1 MIIVLII
8 VGSVAASLPLQ
19 ISTAFA
25 LDGIRDRVKALE
37 DMLLEVAEERAAK
50 IPINE
55 NDFQ

>member
-1 MIIVLII
+1 MIIGLII
-8 VGSVAASLPLQ
+8 VGSVVASLQ